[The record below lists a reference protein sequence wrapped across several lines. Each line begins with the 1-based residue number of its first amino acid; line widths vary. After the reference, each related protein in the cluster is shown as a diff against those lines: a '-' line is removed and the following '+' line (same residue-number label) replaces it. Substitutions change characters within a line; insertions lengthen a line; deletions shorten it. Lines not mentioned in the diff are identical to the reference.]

1 MSRFA
6 HVRAVLFDLD
16 GTLVDSAPDLGAA
29 ADRMRVARGLP
40 SLAQEHYRPRAGSG
54 ERGMLAVAFGVD
66 PDHADY
72 PSLKDEFFLHYE
84 RCMMDHTGPFDGVA
98 HLVADLSRRG
108 LVWGV
113 VTNKAARFAEP
124 LTRALD
130 LFAGASVLVCGDTTP
145 HTKPHPAPLLEA
157 ARRLDIAPAQCMYVG
172 DDHRDILAGQAAGMS
187 TVAAAY
193 GYLGLIAD
201 PLAWGADA
209 AIKSPLGLLELLAP
223 A

>member
-54 ERGMLAVAFGVD
+54 RAG
-66 PDHADY
+66 HAGRCVRRRSG
-72 PSLKDEFFLHYE
+72 PCRLPALKDEFFVTTK

-113 VTNKAARFAEP
+113 VTNKSARFAEP

-187 TVAAAY
+187 TVAADLWLPRAV
-193 GYLGLIAD
+193 AD